1 MLVGDVMLEVVRR
14 YADRVAT
21 PAEWNDWSIHP
32 GGFLLATIHRA
43 ENTDDRSRL
52 RAIVGGLAELA
63 MTLPVIFPI
72 HPRTRALL
80 PALGIALPESMRVV
94 APLRYGEML
103 AAQQAA
109 AVVVTDSGG
118 VQKEAYWLGVPCVTA
133 RDETEWPETL
143 ADQRNVL
150 VGADRARLV
159 AETFRQAARS
169 RLTKPEVEHTR
180 ASHEIVARLGEY
192 CR

>member
-1 MLVGDVMLEVVRR
+1 MLEVVRR

-21 PAEWNDWSIHP
+21 PAAWNDWSIRP
-32 GGFLLATIHRA
+32 GGYVLATIHRA

-52 RAIVGGLAELA
+52 HAIIGGLADLA

-80 PALGIALPESMRVV
+80 PALDAALPPSMRVV
-94 APLRYGEML
+94 PPLRYGEML

-118 VQKEAYWLGVPCVTA
+118 VQKEAFWLGVPCVTA

-143 ADQRNVL
+143 ADHRNVL
-150 VGADRARLV
+150 VGAERSRLV
-159 AETFRQAARS
+159 SAALGQAARG
-169 RLTKPEVEHTR
+169 RLAKPDVAHTR
-180 ASHEIVARLGEY
+180 ASHEIVTFLAEHAR
-192 CR
+192 R